1 MNLDEVFE
9 MSREIFESENS
20 AREEALTLTRE
31 AIQLSSYSIRAIH
44 RGENENAR
52 TLLDKA
58 REVLSRARQKLSP
71 HPRIYYSG
79 FLQDAEKEFAEASI
93 TISLISGEP
102 LPSPAEISVGISPYL
117 NGLGEAVG
125 EMRRHVL
132 DLIRI
137 ENLDRAES
145 ILETMDEIYFALNSL
160 DYPSAITGNLKRT
173 NDMVRGV
180 IERTRGDLT
189 SALSRR
195 SLEISLERFLKK
207 LNRL

>member
-1 MNLDEVFE
+1 MKLDEVFKL
-9 MSREIFESENS
+9 SREIFEDENS
-20 AREEALTLTRE
+20 AREEALTLARE
-31 AIQLSSYSIRAIH
+31 VIQLSSYSIRAIH

-52 TLLDKA
+52 NILYKA
-58 REVLSRARQKLSP
+58 REVLSRARERLTP
-71 HPRIYYSG
+71 HPKIYYSG

-93 TISLISGEP
+93 TISLILGEP
-102 LPSPAEISVGISPYL
+102 LPSPTEIDIGISPYL

-137 ENLDRAES
+137 DNLDRAES

-173 NDMVRGV
+173 NDTVRAV

-189 SALSRR
+189 NAISRR
-195 SLEISLERFLKK
+195 ALEISLERFLKK
-207 LNRL
+207 IDRL

>member
-1 MNLDEVFE
+1 MRLD
-9 MSREIFESENS
+9 EIFEYSNKALESEDL
-20 AREEALTLTRE
+20 AREEALILARE

-44 RGENENAR
+44 RGEEENAEN
-52 TLLDKA
+52 LLEKA
-58 REVLSRARQKLSP
+58 RRVLLKAQERLAP
-71 HPRIYYSG
+71 HPKIYYSG
-79 FLQDAEKEFAEASI
+79 FLQDAEKEVAEASI
-93 TISLISGEP
+93 TISLILNKP
-102 LPSPAEISVGISPYL
+102 LPSPTEMSIGIAPYL

-137 ENLDRAES
+137 DNLDRAES
-145 ILETMDEIYFALNSL
+145 ILETMDEIYFILNSL

-189 SALSRR
+189 SAISRK
-195 SLEISLERFLKK
+195 SLEKSLEQFLKTITES
-207 LNRL
+207 